1 MEHNRISLIYYI
13 CDAMRASTESGTLNK
28 NSVENNSSV
37 EYSKISRYDEY
48 TSLVMRW
55 SNSAGTKA
63 GDTKIFY
70 KNSGDYRLLE
80 ADGNGGYVEIARG
93 TYKKVV
99 RFMEDY
105 LEKMI
110 GAFVG
115 ILKNLGFSKEEVMG
129 IGAFVGEN
137 EQMMTEIVDRLEEKQ
152 FKVTTQEAMNII
164 AQVIKETR

>member
-1 MEHNRISLIYYI
+1 
-13 CDAMRASTESGTLNK
+13 
-28 NSVENNSSV
+28 
-37 EYSKISRYDEY
+37 
-48 TSLVMRW
+48 
-55 SNSAGTKA
+55 
-63 GDTKIFY
+63 
-70 KNSGDYRLLE
+70 
-80 ADGNGGYVEIARG
+80 
-93 TYKKVV
+93 
-99 RFMEDY
+99 MEDY

-164 AQVIKETR
+164 AQVIEETQ